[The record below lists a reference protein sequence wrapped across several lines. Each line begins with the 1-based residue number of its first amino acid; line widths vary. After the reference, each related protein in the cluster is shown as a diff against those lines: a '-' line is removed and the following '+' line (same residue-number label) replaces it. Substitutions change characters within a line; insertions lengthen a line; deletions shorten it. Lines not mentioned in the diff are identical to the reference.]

1 MEHLVSIITV
11 CYNSEKTIRKTIAS
25 VYEQTYKNIEYI
37 IVDGNSTDETMKII
51 EEYKPL
57 FGERLKV
64 VSEPDKGIYD
74 AMNKG
79 IALAKGTIIG
89 LINSDD
95 YYEKNAVELV
105 VNNMSH
111 EKYQVIYGMLR
122 FIKGNKVDY
131 ISLVTPEFLE
141 ERPMNHPSC
150 FVTKA
155 IYEDYGMFDL
165 QYKYVADYDFCYRL
179 KKIQEIKFIPVYEIL
194 SNFAEGGVSSSYQCD
209 LESLRFKRN
218 NKIIS
223 CFQYVLLYGR
233 RLLGHLFGF

>member
-1 MEHLVSIITV
+1 MEQLVSIITV
-11 CYNSEKTIRKTIAS
+11 CYNSEQTIRKTIES

-37 IVDGNSTDETMKII
+37 IIDGNSTDGTMKIVD
-51 EEYKPL
+51 EYKPL

-79 IALAKGTIIG
+79 IGLSNGAIIG

-111 EKYQVIYGMLR
+111 KKYQFIYGMLR
-122 FIKGNKVDY
+122 FIKDNKVNF

-150 FVTKA
+150 FVSKA

-179 KKIQEIKFIPVYEIL
+179 SNIKEIEFIPVYDIL
-194 SNFAEGGVSSSYQCD
+194 ANFTEGGVSSSYQCD

-218 NKIIS
+218 NKMIS
-223 CFQYVLLYGR
+223 SFQYILLFGR
-233 RLLGHLFGF
+233 RFIGHLFGF